1 MGKNQPIEKVNLN
14 SVFNMEPKEI
24 VEYFEQK
31 GLKTTYD
38 WHELY
43 ADAHAK
49 AFTVAKMTEIDLL
62 NDTKKLLEKSLKE
75 GQSYSQFKK
84 EAESLFAKK
93 GWTGKRID
101 VDSNGNAKV
110 VELGTPR
117 RIKKIYDCN
126 MNSAYSVGRY
136 KEMCEEIDVA
146 PYWQY
151 MCIVD
156 GSTRP
161 EHLAMHG
168 KVFKADD
175 SFWSSFFPPNG
186 WGCRCFVRN
195 LTKSEFKRKN
205 LTVEET
211 DGTFSTAKVKV
222 GNEIKEV
229 PTYKFNDGGI
239 ERILK
244 PDAGWETNLGVKVW
258 GLDIQ
263 AWNKVKDMPENI
275 KYKFISEMA
284 SNKKDSKGIVN
295 IIDDGIKNN
304 FKLKQ
309 QPRDKV
315 LTWFTP
321 EIYRA
326 VKNYSNEK
334 LISPIAIF
342 QERQVKHSLKP
353 DVKVE
358 KQRLT
363 ELQLKNIH
371 KMVDEADEIF
381 IDTEDLAVV
390 YVKFLP
396 KEEII
401 DGRNCIKI
409 PFHINSKK
417 DGYPLNYMATS
428 GRINYEN
435 TFGGTQT
442 RYKKVEQSDGLAFPS
457 SQLQK

>member
-24 VEYFEQK
+24 VEYFERK

-195 LTKSEFKRKN
+195 LTKGEVSRKN
-205 LTVEET
+205 LKVEET

-244 PDAGWETNLGVKVW
+244 PDAGWETNLGTKAFA
-258 GLDIQ
+258 GLDIV
-263 AWNKVKDMPENI
+263 AWNKIRDLPRDI
-275 KYKFISEMA
+275 KFSFISKMA
-284 SNKKDSKGIVN
+284 NCPKSKSIMSIPITVKTANPLKEITEFKSLKSFDKKADELIKFTNNSDELKDNLVGYARELYGETTLRSYIVIANLPKDIMAELGAETSPLKLSLDNYAKNKIKHGELTLDEYKYIQTILESPDKLKLENNDLVL
-295 IIDDGIKNN
+295 IKNN
-304 FKLKQ
+304 GKKLLKLVIKTT
-309 QPRDKV
+309 RNRKENY
-315 LTWFTP
+315 LKS
-321 EIYRA
+321 YR
-326 VKNYSNEK
+326 
-334 LISPIAIF
+334 
-342 QERQVKHSLKP
+342 
-353 DVKVE
+353 
-358 KQRLT
+358 
-363 ELQLKNIH
+363 QLK
-371 KMVDEADEIF
+371 E
-381 IDTEDLAVV
+381 
-390 YVKFLP
+390 
-396 KEEII
+396 KE
-401 DGRNCIKI
+401 
-409 PFHINSKK
+409 
-417 DGYPLNYMATS
+417 
-428 GRINYEN
+428 
-435 TFGGTQT
+435 
-442 RYKKVEQSDGLAFPS
+442 YKKY
-457 SQLQK
+457 

>member
-1 MGKNQPIEKVNLN
+1 
-14 SVFNMEPKEI
+14 
-24 VEYFEQK
+24 
-31 GLKTTYD
+31 
-38 WHELY
+38 
-43 ADAHAK
+43 
-49 AFTVAKMTEIDLL
+49 MTEIDLL

-195 LTKSEFKRKN
+195 LTKGEVSRKN
-205 LTVEET
+205 LKVEET

-229 PTYKFNDGGI
+229 PTYKFNDGGV

-244 PDAGWETNLGVKVW
+244 PDAGWETNLGVKAW

-263 AWNKVKDMPENI
+263 AWNKVKGMKDNL
-275 KYKFISEMA
+275 KYRFISQMA
-284 SNKKDSKGIVN
+284 SNPHREKIFKDF
-295 IIDDGIKNN
+295 IDKVVANN
-304 FKLKQ
+304 LRGQ
-309 QPRDKV
+309 REEKV
-315 LTWFTP
+315 LTWINPSLF
-321 EIYRA
+321 
-326 VKNYSNEK
+326 EK
-334 LISPIAIF
+334 LQKENIIAETPLVVF
-342 QERQVKHSLKP
+342 QDDRVPHIIGERAKLTKEQLYSAYNIVNNPDGIYFDYTKQKDDAIAFVKYIADTNECLK
-353 DVKVE
+353 V
-358 KQRLT
+358 
-363 ELQLKNIH
+363 
-371 KMVDEADEIF
+371 
-381 IDTEDLAVV
+381 
-390 YVKFLP
+390 
-396 KEEII
+396 
-401 DGRNCIKI
+401 CIKV
-409 PFHINSKK
+409 NKK
-417 DGYPLNYMATS
+417 HKKTKLPVNYVSTAGIVDKSSLNDPKL
-428 GRINYEN
+428 
-435 TFGGTQT
+435 
-442 RYKKVEQSDGLAFPS
+442 YKKIE
-457 SQLQK
+457 